1 MPTTFDALAS
11 THSSSSSSGS
21 SSDSEQNDH
30 KNNRTSRGTGT
41 GTALCYEDLTIQRED
56 EEVVL
61 VAVYGDD
68 YTKED
73 GVWGYPVHCV
83 HVRPPDAGKEQIGS
97 ELT

>member
-11 THSSSSSSGS
+11 DNSSTSS
-21 SSDSEQNDH
+21 SSDSESNDGNTRKGH
-30 KNNRTSRGTGT
+30 L
-41 GTALCYEDLTIQRED
+41 AEACYEDLTIQRED

-61 VAVYGDD
+61 IAVYETD

-83 HVRPPDAGKEQIGS
+83 HVRPPDTVKERIGS